1 MLEFYPQIRLFHIS
15 CVLLSG
21 SLFCL
26 RGLLML
32 AGSAQAN
39 HVVLRWLS
47 YAIDSA
53 LLTAALMLMTLLHQY
68 PLQQSWLTVKV
79 LLIVF
84 YVLLGA
90 FALRRAKTYR
100 VRATCFAAAVLV
112 YLFVISVARAHDPL
126 GALRG
131 QFLKGFQFHSSP
143 GIARRA
149 PSSNRA

>member
-32 AGSAQAN
+32 AGSAAAN
-39 HVVLRWLS
+39 HVMLRWLS

-68 PLQQSWLTVKV
+68 PIQQNWLTVKV
-79 LLIVF
+79 LLIVV
-84 YVLLGA
+84 YVVLGS
-90 FALRRAKTYR
+90 FALRGARTYR
-100 VRATCFAAAVLV
+100 ARAGFFAAAVLV
-112 YLFVISVARAHDPL
+112 YLFLISVARAHDPM
-126 GALRG
+126 GVLRVL
-131 QFLKGFQFHSSP
+131 F
-143 GIARRA
+143 A
-149 PSSNRA
+149 